1 MAIQVGGTT
10 VIDNSRNLTSIA
22 NATLSGTLTPTKIA
36 ETAVA
41 LGNSGTAQTINLNNG
56 TVFTCTLTGNCTFT
70 VSNAAT
76 IATFVLILTND
87 GTAGRTVAWAGGT
100 FTFAGGAAQL
110 NRTTGTSGVD
120 IWVFTTVDGGSNWR
134 GNIALRDV
142 KA

>member
-10 VIDNSRNLTSIA
+10 VIDNSRNLT
-22 NATLSGTLTPTKIA
+22 NVVGATLSGTLTTTKIA

-76 IATFVLILTND
+76 IATFVLVLTND
-87 GTAGRTVAWAGGT
+87 GTAGRSVSWAGGT
-100 FTFAGGAAQL
+100 FTFAGGSANL
-110 NRTTGTSGVD
+110 NRTTGISGVD
-120 IWVFTTVDGGSNWR
+120 IWAFTTVDGGSNWR
-134 GNIALRDV
+134 GNIVMRDV
-142 KA
+142 KS